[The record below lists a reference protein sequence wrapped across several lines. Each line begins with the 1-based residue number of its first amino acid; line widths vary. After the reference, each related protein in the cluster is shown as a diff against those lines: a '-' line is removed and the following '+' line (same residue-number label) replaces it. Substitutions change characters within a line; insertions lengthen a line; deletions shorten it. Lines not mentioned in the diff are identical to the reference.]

1 MVRSSLTLA
10 AILALA
16 GCQQAQAPEE
26 TGVCWRVS
34 QDAQGAVHFLPLAR
48 GVDTLE
54 TCAVL
59 LEGLRLKGE
68 TEPDGAYQGYF
79 ILVDAGA
86 IKSGPH
92 LTGLHYPVF
101 QPPQRAEVDRDLRR
115 LMAEHG
121 GRLPDASQLSLER
134 K

>member
-1 MVRSSLTLA
+1 MRGRWAFLLLTFALA
-10 AILALA
+10 A
-16 GCQQAQAPEE
+16 CQPAQAPDDV
-26 TGVCWRVS
+26 GVCWRVR
-34 QDAQGAVHFLPLAR
+34 QEPPGAVKFQPIAR
-48 GVDTLE
+48 DVGNLE

-68 TEPDGAYQGYF
+68 AEPDGAYQGYF
-79 ILVDAGA
+79 ILVDANGVR
-86 IKSGPH
+86 SGPH

-101 QPPQRAEVDRDLRR
+101 QPPQRAAIDRDLGRI
-115 LMAEHG
+115 MKAHG